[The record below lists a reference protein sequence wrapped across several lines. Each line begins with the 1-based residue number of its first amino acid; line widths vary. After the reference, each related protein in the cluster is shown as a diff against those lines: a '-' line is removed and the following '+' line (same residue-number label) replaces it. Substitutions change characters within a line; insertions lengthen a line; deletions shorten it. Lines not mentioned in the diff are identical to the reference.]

1 MYGKIQKPMSLCTL
15 GLIFL
20 IVICTPFL
28 HSQTAQAQTFEQR
41 IPSFGLYCEDTAI
54 IQTGTVKYDLSD
66 AKTVAQGKA
75 TIQSSYQVAAVDRT
89 VEFAIPFISSAK
101 NAPPF
106 SITANEQK
114 IDGSIWYGNNFFTSN
129 DDTDFKSLI
138 ADTYSSEI
146 DETIEGTLYTITPN
160 NETISIELSF
170 SEGKQNSFIYETSNQ
185 LSASNTANAT
195 YTWTFENAFINPEYK
210 FFILGRNSDYSF
222 SCSSEY
228 QTETMTCKD
237 FIDRQYKYL
246 KEIYDEYGITIDFL
260 YSMFNRILQNK
271 QSAVYD
277 DIFFDPVNAQR
288 FNVYKFSLHLDTATL
303 INYELPVTI
312 QRNFAFTPTI
322 YLLEQKNLANYP
334 IRYSAELNDEIPYII
349 EASAKYN
356 KDGLTYSAETADD
369 YYFVFSSSQK
379 PQSDTFPTNSN
390 NNMTLII
397 CCSVIGG
404 IAFIVLIVLIGISI
418 RQKVKRQ

>member
-138 ADTYSSEI
+138 ADIPLRPNRSS
-146 DETIEGTLYTITPN
+146 TRPCW
-160 NETISIELSF
+160 
-170 SEGKQNSFIYETSNQ
+170 
-185 LSASNTANAT
+185 ARNT
-195 YTWTFENAFINPEYK
+195 K
-210 FFILGRNSDYSF
+210 
-222 SCSSEY
+222 
-228 QTETMTCKD
+228 TM
-237 FIDRQYKYL
+237 IW
-246 KEIYDEYGITIDFL
+246 
-260 YSMFNRILQNK
+260 
-271 QSAVYD
+271 
-277 DIFFDPVNAQR
+277 
-288 FNVYKFSLHLDTATL
+288 
-303 INYELPVTI
+303 
-312 QRNFAFTPTI
+312 
-322 YLLEQKNLANYP
+322 
-334 IRYSAELNDEIPYII
+334 
-349 EASAKYN
+349 
-356 KDGLTYSAETADD
+356 
-369 YYFVFSSSQK
+369 
-379 PQSDTFPTNSN
+379 
-390 NNMTLII
+390 
-397 CCSVIGG
+397 
-404 IAFIVLIVLIGISI
+404 
-418 RQKVKRQ
+418 